1 VIEKRYGAYLIALL
15 GGLVLTL
22 LAVRSVAAYSG
33 VSGTVVDGKTNSG
46 WQYGGEVAAY
56 QLNAPFGPLG
66 STTLAANGSFAL
78 TYDDDPLGVCGGP
91 CVTAMNGAQIVL
103 VINFR
108 CDLNTV
114 NGTRPNHTFSD
125 DANCPVSQTLGDNPV
140 PLVGL
145 PGGISYFYFENA
157 GTPGSHVA
165 GNLATNTGPT
175 SITLRNFNAGA
186 GGGTPV
192 LLVAMVFLLV
202 GGASIIA
209 VRRRR

>member
-1 VIEKRYGAYLIALL
+1 MGKRYGAFLIALM

-22 LAVRSVAAYSG
+22 LAVRSVAAFSG

-46 WQYGGEVAAY
+46 WQYGAEVAAY

-66 STTLAANGSFAL
+66 STILAANGSFVL
-78 TYDDDPLGVCGGP
+78 TYGTDTLGICGGP
-91 CVTAMNGAQIVL
+91 CIGPQHGAQIVL

-108 CDLNTV
+108 CDLNTG
-114 NGTRPNHTFSD
+114 NGTRPDHTFSD
-125 DANCPVSQTLGDNPV
+125 DGNCPVSQTLGGSPV
-140 PLVGL
+140 PLEGL
-145 PGGISYFYFENA
+145 PGGISYFYFEDEGLTGLHN
-157 GTPGSHVA
+157 A

-186 GGGTPV
+186 SGGTPV